1 MVVRERLGRRCV
13 VAGIGAGIG
22 AAGAA
27 LAMGLPRALA
37 DEAPI
42 PAPTGPV
49 VLTVSGKI
57 TAHNVGNK
65 VAFDMATLEQLPQ
78 AGFTTTNPWTPP
90 TDFTGVLFTT
100 LLKRLGG
107 HGKTAIAYALNDY
120 VVEIPLQDMSDDG
133 PLLATR
139 MNGKYM
145 PVAHY
150 GPLFVMYNFS
160 KHHEWLK
167 NDMYAR
173 CIWQLQSMV
182 IS

>member
-1 MVVRERLGRRCV
+1 MVVRANIGRRCV
-13 VAGIGAGIG
+13 LAGIG

-27 LAMGLPRALA
+27 LATGHPRAFA
-37 DEAPI
+37 GEDAI
-42 PAPTGPV
+42 PLPKGPV
-49 VLTVSGKI
+49 ILTVSGKI

-65 VAFDMATLEQLPQ
+65 VAFDMATLESLSHD
-78 AGFTTTNPWTPP
+78 GFTTSNPWTPP
-90 TDFTGVLFTT
+90 SDFTGVLFTK
-100 LLKRLGG
+100 LLQRLGA

-120 VVEIPLQDMSDDG
+120 VVEIPLQDMSADG
-133 PLLATR
+133 PLLATK
-139 MNGKYM
+139 MNGQYM

-150 GPLFVMYNFS
+150 GPLFVMYDFS

-182 IS
+182 IA